1 MAHKKNKKL
10 RKIKR
15 VAIDILTGAISGA
28 IAGVLTEI
36 ILRLLGK

>member
-1 MAHKKNKKL
+1 MAHKKKKRL

-28 IAGVLTEI
+28 IAGVLTELI
-36 ILRLLGK
+36 IRLFGK